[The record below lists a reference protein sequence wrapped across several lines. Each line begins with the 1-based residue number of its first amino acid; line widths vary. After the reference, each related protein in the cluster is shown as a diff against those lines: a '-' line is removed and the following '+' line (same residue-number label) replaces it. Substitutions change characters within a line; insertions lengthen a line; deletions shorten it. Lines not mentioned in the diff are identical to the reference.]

1 MEISAQMIK
10 ELREKTGAGVM
21 DCRNALSSC
30 EGNFDKAIEILKA
43 KGLAKA
49 EKRAQRA
56 TTAGIVETYIH
67 TAGRIGAMVEVNCET
82 DFVARTDQFKEM
94 AHCLAMQVAAMAP
107 VCVSKDDAPAG
118 EQVADESILL
128 LQPFIKD
135 PTKLIKDVV
144 AETIAKTG
152 ENIKVRRFVRFEL
165 GN

>member
-1 MEISAQMIK
+1 LEITAQMVK
-10 ELREKTGAGVM
+10 DLREQTGAGIL
-21 DCRNALSSC
+21 DCRNALKTC
-30 EGNFDKAIEILKA
+30 EGNVDKAVEALKA

-49 EKRAQRA
+49 EKRAAR
-56 TTAGIVETYIH
+56 TTASGLVETYIH
-67 TAGRIGAMVEVNCET
+67 TAGRIGAMIEVNCET

-107 VCVSKDDAPAG
+107 VCVSKEDAPEG
-118 EQVADESILL
+118 KEVSDEACLL
-128 LQPFIKD
+128 LQPYIKD

-152 ENIKVRRFVRFEL
+152 ENIKIRRFIRFEL

>member
-1 MEISAQMIK
+1 MIK
-10 ELREKTGAGVM
+10 DLREKTGAGVM
-21 DCRNALSSC
+21 DCRSALSSC
-30 EGNFDKAIEILKA
+30 EGNFDKAIEMLKA

-49 EKRAQRA
+49 EKRAARA
-56 TTAGIVETYIH
+56 TAAGIVETYIH

-107 VCVSKDDAPAG
+107 VCVAKEDVPEG
-118 EQVADESILL
+118 QQVADESILL

-152 ENIKVRRFVRFEL
+152 ENIKVRRFIRFEL